1 MKSNMKIVGVK
12 KVLFVGELRFTS
24 RNGYFSRQEQLIRQL
39 SKIGD
44 LDIINF
50 GDSAP
55 DTENWLASEGLKAR
69 VASGGLVTIL
79 RCLFRLWY
87 YGNTIFCNKLRIY
100 KYWKFF
106 PRFRISVFSNCKYSH
121 CIYYY
126 LWPTQM
132 VDVKNVVEQKYVDLG
147 DIMGDRHERIG
158 VRRWISIN
166 PLIEKSIIHSE
177 KFKAIAISPNDSDE
191 CLTLYGK
198 KVPVLPYCGQ
208 LPAAKKNDIN
218 VKNIGYIGAKNN
230 FSDDLVNVL
239 LTSCLIERLAAKKIM
254 VILAGGFCSHLSER
268 QSHDLIDRGVKIIG
282 KVSSVG
288 EFYEQV
294 SVVLNLT
301 GPSTGAKIKSIEAL
315 CYGKSLVA
323 TEYGADLFTRN
334 YFRDRVFSAMWP
346 LREEQLSQVIME
358 AFSQQKLINLK
369 DAPQGYLNAVD
380 HCFIDIF
387 SKG

>member
-1 MKSNMKIVGVK
+1 MKIAEVK

-44 LDIINF
+44 LDIINL
-50 GDSAP
+50 GDSAL
-55 DTENWLASEGLKAR
+55 DTKNWLAGEGLKAR
-69 VASGGLVTIL
+69 VASGWLITIL

-87 YGNTIFCNKLRIY
+87 NGNTIFCNKLRIY

-106 PRFRISVFSNCKYSH
+106 PRFRISVFSNCSYSH

-126 LWPTQM
+126 IWPTQM
-132 VDVKNVVEQKYVDLG
+132 VDVKNIVDQKYVDLG
-147 DIMGDRHERIG
+147 DIMGDRHKRIG

-166 PLIEKSIIHSE
+166 PLIEKSIIQS
-177 KFKAIAISPNDSDE
+177 KIFKAIAITPNDSDE

-198 KVPVLPYCGQ
+198 RVPVLPYCSH
-208 LPAAKKNDIN
+208 LPTTETNDVN
-218 VKNIGYIGAKNN
+218 NTNIGYIGAKNN
-230 FSDDLVNVL
+230 FSDDLVNLL
-239 LTSCLIERLAAKKIM
+239 LTGCLIEHLAAKKIM
-254 VILAGGFCSHLSER
+254 VTLAGGFCSHLSEQ
-268 QSHDLIDRGVKIIG
+268 QSHDLIKRGVKIMG
-282 KVSSVG
+282 KVSSVSD
-288 EFYEQV
+288 FYKQV

-334 YFRDRVFSAMWP
+334 YFRDRIFSAMWP
-346 LREEQLSQVIME
+346 LREEQLTQVIIE
-358 AFSQQKLINLK
+358 AFSKQKHINLK
-369 DAPQGYLNAVD
+369 EAPEGYLNAVD
-380 HCFIDIF
+380 NHFIDIF
-387 SKG
+387 SKE